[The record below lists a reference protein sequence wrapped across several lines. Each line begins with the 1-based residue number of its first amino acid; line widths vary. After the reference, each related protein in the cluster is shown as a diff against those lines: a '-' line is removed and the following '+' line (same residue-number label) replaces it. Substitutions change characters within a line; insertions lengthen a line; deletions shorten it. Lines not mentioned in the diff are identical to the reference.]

1 MPIPRV
7 GQRVLTIKNMS
18 TIGDYP
24 GIRNNML
31 SLHRINKNIVDTG
44 EQLSTGEKVNK
55 AEDAAATY
63 VSSIKTKG
71 QIAALEA
78 ESMLS
83 QSDRDEEFNAASIKS
98 LSSANSQII
107 DTDMAKAQSEA
118 IRNKILQ
125 DTTTAMFA
133 QANIEIGSAL
143 KLV

>member
-1 MPIPRV
+1 MPILRI
-7 GQRVLTIKNMS
+7 GQRVFNVKNMS

-63 VSSIKTKG
+63 ISSVKSKG

-78 ESMLS
+78 ESMLA
-83 QSDRDEEFNAASIKS
+83 QSDREEDFNAASIKS

-107 DTDMAKAQSEA
+107 DTDMAKAQSEI
-118 IRNKILQ
+118 IRQKILQ
-125 DTTTAMFA
+125 ESTTAMFA